1 MFLEVEQAI
10 EEMRN
15 GKFLILVDDEDRENE
30 GDLVMAAQHVTPQA
44 VNFAEKRARGMLCV
58 AAEAQRLEALQIP
71 IMVESNTSRHGT
83 AFTVS
88 IDAREGTTTGIS
100 AEDQAV
106 TIRRL
111 ADPNAQPHDFL
122 RPGHV
127 QPIRAEPGGVL
138 RRAGHTE
145 AVADL
150 ARLAGMEPLGILC
163 EIKNEDGSLARL
175 PQLQEFARRFGI
187 GILTIEALIRHR
199 RTTEKLV
206 RRAAT
211 TVLPTRYG
219 TFTAHAYESDVDPK
233 PYLALTLGDVTKDGV
248 LVRVHS
254 SCTTGDVFH
263 SLRCDC
269 GGQLEMTLERIQ
281 QEGAGVLLYIQ
292 QEGRGI
298 GLINKL
304 RAYELQDH
312 GSDTVEAN
320 RLLGFAPDLRDYGI
334 GTQVLLDLGCRKV
347 RILTNNPRKLV
358 AVQAYGL
365 TVLEQV
371 PLRVPVTEH
380 ARSYLETKR
389 DKLGHDID
397 L

>member
-10 EEMRN
+10 EEMRD

-44 VNFAEKRARGMLCV
+44 VNFAEKHARGMLCV
-58 AAEAQRLEALQIP
+58 AVEAQRLEALQIP

-83 AFTVS
+83 AFTIS
-88 IDAREGTTTGIS
+88 LDAREGTTTGIS

-145 AVADL
+145 AVVDL

-199 RTTEKLV
+199 RMTEKLV

-233 PYLALTLGDVTKDGV
+233 PYLALTLGDVSKDGV

-269 GGQLEMTLERIQ
+269 GGQLEMALERIQ

-371 PLRVPVTEH
+371 PLWAPVTEH
-380 ARSYLETKR
+380 ARSYLEAKR

-397 L
+397 I

>member
-15 GKFLILVDDEDRENE
+15 GKFVILVDDEDRENE
-30 GDLVMAAQHVTPQA
+30 GDLVMAAQFVTPQA
-44 VNFAEKRARGMLCV
+44 VNFVEKHARGMLCV
-58 AAEAQRLEALQIP
+58 AMGAERLEALQIP
-71 IMVESNTSRHGT
+71 LMVDRNTSKYGT
-83 AFTVS
+83 AFTISV
-88 IDAREGTTTGIS
+88 DARERTTTGIS
-100 AEDQAV
+100 VSDQAL
-106 TIRRL
+106 TIKLL
-111 ADPNAQPHDFL
+111 ADPDVKPGDFV

-127 QPIRAEPGGVL
+127 QPVRAEPGGVL

-145 AVADL
+145 AVVDL
-150 ARLAGMEPLGILC
+150 ARMAGLQPVEVLC
-163 EIKNEDGSLARL
+163 EIKNDDGSLARL
-175 PQLQEFARRFGI
+175 PQLEQFARRFGL
-187 GILTIEALIRHR
+187 GILTIDSLISHR
-199 RTTEKLV
+199 RKTEKLV

-219 TFTAHAYESDVDPK
+219 TFAAHAYESDVDPK

-269 GGQLEMTLERIQ
+269 GAQLEMALERIQ

-298 GLINKL
+298 GLVNKL

-312 GSDTVEAN
+312 GTDTVEAN

-358 AVQAYGL
+358 GVQAYGL

-371 PLRVPVTEH
+371 PLRAPVTEH

-389 DKLGHDID
+389 DKLGHDVD
-397 L
+397 V